1 MTTAALPPSPAPPP
15 AHRSSSWPLAWLWAG
30 LIVYASLHPFGPW
43 RWPVLLPGQLPHELL
58 WLPVQRHNRFDLWAN
73 FAGYLP
79 LGLLLALAWLRA
91 GLGPLRTLLQAL
103 LFGSLLSLLMEWT
116 QNLLPLR
123 VPSRHDWLLNSAG
136 TLVGALVALLLLRL
150 GVLAHWQ
157 RLRDVIFV
165 PHGTLGLALLLSWP
179 IGLLFPPPVP
189 LATGQ
194 ALERLLVVL
203 DAWLADT
210 PLHRWIPLPDPVG
223 ALEPGTEVSV
233 IALGLLA
240 PCVVSFV
247 MLRRVRHRIL
257 TLALL
262 LLAGVGATALSTLLN
277 FGPEHAMSWL
287 TPPVLPGL
295 LVGLGLGLGLA
306 FAPRRLVAALGLVA
320 LTLLIMLVTQAGTD
334 PYFSLSLTGWERG
347 RFIRFHGLAQWI
359 GWLWPFAA
367 LLFLLIQVADPHRIR
382 APASPS
388 RSG

>member
-1 MTTAALPPSPAPPP
+1 MMSPAGLPSSPEG
-15 AHRSSSWPLAWLWAG
+15 HRSSSWPLAGLWAA

-43 RWPVLLPGQLPHELL
+43 RLPVLLPGQGWADLL
-58 WLPVQRHNRFDLWAN
+58 WLPEQRHSRFDLWSN
-73 FAGYLP
+73 FVAYLP
-79 LGLLLALAWLRA
+79 LGLLLALGWLRD
-91 GLGPLRTLLQAL
+91 GHRPLPTLLKAAL
-103 LFGSLLSLLMEWT
+103 CGSLLSLLMECI
-116 QNLLPLR
+116 QYGLPVR
-123 VPSRHDWLLNSAG
+123 VPSRHDWIMNSTGA
-136 TLVGALVALLLLRL
+136 LVGALVALLLLRL

>member
-1 MTTAALPPSPAPPP
+1 MT
-15 AHRSSSWPLAWLWAG
+15 RDDEVPLAHEHQASSARPLLWLWAG

-43 RWPVLLPGQLPHELL
+43 RLPVLLPGQAPHELL
-58 WLPVQRHNRFDLWAN
+58 WLPVQRHNLFDLWGN
-73 FAGYLP
+73 FVGYLP
-79 LGLLLALAWLRA
+79 LGLLLALAGLRA
-91 GLGPLRTLLQAL
+91 GRTPMRALLQAVL
-103 LFGSLLSLLMEWT
+103 CGSLLSLSMEWT
-116 QNLLPLR
+116 QYCLPLR
-123 VPSRHDWLLNSAG
+123 VPSRHDWVLNSAG
-136 TLVGALVALLLLRL
+136 TLVGALALLLLLRL

-157 RLRDVIFV
+157 RLRDAIFV

-179 IGLLFPPPVP
+179 VGLLFPPPVP

-194 ALERLLVVL
+194 GLERLLTLL
-203 DAWLADT
+203 DDELADT
-210 PLHRWIPLPDPVG
+210 PLHRWVPLPDPVG
-223 ALEPGTEVSV
+223 ALEPGSEVVV

-247 MLRRVRHRIL
+247 MLRRVRHRVL

-262 LLAGVGATALSTLLN
+262 LLAGIGATALSTTLN

-306 FAPRRLVAALGLVA
+306 FSPRRLVAALGLVV